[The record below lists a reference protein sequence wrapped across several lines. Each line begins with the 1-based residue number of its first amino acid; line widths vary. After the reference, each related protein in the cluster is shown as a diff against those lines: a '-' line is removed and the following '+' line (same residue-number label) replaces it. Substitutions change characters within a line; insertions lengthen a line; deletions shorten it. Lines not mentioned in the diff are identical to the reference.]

1 MSLAKVTDWCR
12 AQTKQEI
19 VLAGLLGGV
28 CPFNL
33 EIRDFAGKGRGVVV
47 LDSVPKGAYVLKYEY
62 SAVYGRRE

>member
-1 MSLAKVTDWCR
+1 M
-12 AQTKQEI
+12 
-19 VLAGLLGGV
+19 AGLLGGV